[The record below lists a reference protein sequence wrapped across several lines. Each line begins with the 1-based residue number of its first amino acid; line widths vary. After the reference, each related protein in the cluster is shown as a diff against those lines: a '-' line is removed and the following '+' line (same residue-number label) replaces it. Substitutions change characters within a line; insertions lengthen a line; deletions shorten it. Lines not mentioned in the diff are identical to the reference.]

1 MYVRIKIIIRRIYW
15 FSSGGLRIFKRNKKL
30 FTKGLVSFMKKIIA
44 LFLVVGMTAAFLVSC
59 NKDEPD
65 QTTDTSSSSETT
77 ETTSGTTDSGT
88 TSTSA
93 TTTETTTAG
102 PIVFVDPQL
111 IDSLNYDYVVRTV
124 KDQNTNKIVGVAVF
138 NWKQEKATSN
148 IVFDSEYTM
157 SDGTKQP
164 VLQIGVGQG
173 ILSFQNELKSITVP
187 SSVTKIAKKAFSFCT
202 ELETINLSEG
212 LESIG
217 DMAFWAC
224 KSLESISIPS
234 TVTEIG
240 SNAFAGCEN
249 LKSVTLPRAF
259 EGQISEI
266 FEGCPADMQITY
278 ID

>member
-1 MYVRIKIIIRRIYW
+1 MVKI
-15 FSSGGLRIFKRNKKL
+15 
-30 FTKGLVSFMKKIIA
+30 MKKIIA
-44 LFLVVGMTAAFLVSC
+44 LFLVVGMTAALFVSC
-59 NKDEPD
+59 KNNDNE
-65 QTTDTSSSSETT
+65 DTSTSATTT
-77 ETTSGTTDSGT
+77 ETTNGDGT

-102 PIVFVDPQL
+102 PIIFVDPQM
-111 IDSLNYDYVVRTV
+111 IDSLNYDYIIRTV
-124 KDQNTNKIVGVAVF
+124 KDQDTKKVIGVAIF
-138 NWKQEKATSN
+138 NWKQDKVKSE

-157 SDGTKQP
+157 EDGTKLP

-173 ILSFQNELKSITVP
+173 VLSFQNELKSITVP
-187 SSVTKIAKKAFSFCT
+187 ASVKAIAKKAFTFCS
-202 ELETINLSEG
+202 ELKTVNLSEG

-217 DMAFWAC
+217 EMAFWNC
-224 KSLESISIPS
+224 KSITSISIPS

-259 EGQISEI
+259 EGEISNI
-266 FEGCPADMQITY
+266 FAGCPADMVITY